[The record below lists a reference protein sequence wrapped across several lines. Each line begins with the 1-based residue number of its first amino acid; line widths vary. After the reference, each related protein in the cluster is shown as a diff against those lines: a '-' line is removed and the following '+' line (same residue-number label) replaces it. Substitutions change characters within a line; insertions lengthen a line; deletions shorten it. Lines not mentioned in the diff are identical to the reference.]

1 MSWFEQN
8 KHKTP
13 EQISAETAQV
23 IQNDLYQPEKYREII
38 DIAETQG
45 IGRDIVLSIAQ
56 QAMAA
61 QYGDDINNAMARLD
75 FVMQAVGQ
83 VRPDLEAE
91 MRKNTIRAVRC
102 LLHAHALH
110 ATNTEG
116 SPT

>member
-8 KHKTP
+8 KHKSDL
-13 EQISAETAQV
+13 EIAEETAQV

-91 MRKNTIRAVRC
+91 MRKNTLRTARC
-102 LLHAHALH
+102 LLHAGA
-110 ATNTEG
+110 NKTEG
-116 SPT
+116 PM